1 MKLLLYTFLCYQLAA
16 DTGTDCVTND
26 IRLFSAFDDTP
37 ANEGVLQICN
47 GGTWYTACRYYSSCY
62 IAETVCQQLGYKGA
76 IGQLAG

>member
-1 MKLLLYTFLCYQLAA
+1 MKISTFTICYELAA
-16 DTGTDCVTND
+16 DTGTNCVTND

-47 GGTWYTACRYYSSCY
+47 GGTWYTFCHYYNCY
-62 IAETVCQQLGYKGA
+62 VAKVACQQLGYKGA